1 MRPHPF
7 LIAFLLAFCFI
18 QCPVH
23 FAVAQSSTGVI
34 RGFVYD
40 QGSGEPILF
49 TNVYLRGTTLGSS
62 TDAKGFFTITRIP
75 PGSYTLMSSYLG
87 YDTASVEIRIKG
99 GEILNEKLFLR
110 KSSLNLGMVEV
121 SGEKEEQRTTVK
133 VSVETVTP
141 KQITQIV
148 SVGGEADIA
157 QYLQVL
163 PGVVFTGDQGG
174 QLYIRGGSPVQNKVM
189 LDGMIL
195 YNPFHSIGLFSVF

>member
-1 MRPHPF
+1 MRLHFF
-7 LIAFLLAFCFI
+7 LNTILLVLCTLLISVHIAA
-18 QCPVH
+18 
-23 FAVAQSSTGVI
+23 AQSSTGVI

-40 QGSGEPILF
+40 QSSGEPILF
-49 TNVYLRGTTLGSS
+49 TNVYLQGTTLGSS
-62 TDAKGFFTITRIP
+62 TDARGFFTITRIP
-75 PGSYTLMSSYLG
+75 AGNYKLMSSYLG

-99 GEILNEKLFLR
+99 GDILNEKLFLR

-148 SVGGEADIA
+148 SVGGEADIV

-195 YNPFHSIGLFSVF
+195 YNPFHRA

>member
-1 MRPHPF
+1 MRLHFF
-7 LIAFLLAFCFI
+7 LNTILLVLCTLLFSVHIAA
-18 QCPVH
+18 
-23 FAVAQSSTGVI
+23 AQSSTGVI

-40 QGSGEPILF
+40 QSSGEPILF
-49 TNVYLRGTTLGSS
+49 TNVYLQGTTLGSS

-75 PGSYTLMSSYLG
+75 AGNYKLMSSYLG
-87 YDTASVEIRIKG
+87 YDTASVQIRIKG
-99 GEILNEKLFLR
+99 GDILNEKLFLR

-174 QLYIRGGSPVQNKVM
+174 QLYIR
-189 LDGMIL
+189 
-195 YNPFHSIGLFSVF
+195 